1 MQREWYKKLLMKD
14 IEVVNSTAKGK
25 QVNINKNEYIS
36 ISNKIILIR
45 QNCVC

>member
-25 QVNINKNEYIS
+25 QVK
-36 ISNKIILIR
+36 KK
-45 QNCVC
+45 